1 MKENN
6 EKEVK
11 KERRIESGLSLD
23 RLETVLSRILT
34 RQHGF
39 EVIVRCTSPKE
50 VK

>member
-1 MKENN
+1 ME
-6 EKEVK
+6 EVK
-11 KERRIESGLSLD
+11 KERRTESGLSLD

>member
-1 MKENN
+1 MNE

-11 KERRIESGLSLD
+11 KERRTESGLSLD

-39 EVIVRCTSPKE
+39 EVIVKCTSPKE

>member
-1 MKENN
+1 MMKE

-11 KERRIESGLSLD
+11 KERRTESGLSLD
-23 RLETVLSRILT
+23 RLEVAIARMLS

-39 EVIVRCTSPKE
+39 EVIVKCTSPKE